1 MVTRAPVI
9 HLPGEVRFSDPTGL
23 VTGVAHCAL
32 KDAALTIDN
41 KTMTAIKGF
50 SQFGEWETRTGKKA
64 TLELQLEAPSLE
76 VEALL
81 TGGDIITGESHRGW
95 FGEKLA
101 AAGAGVFPAL
111 THIPILEGSEV
122 VRKCSDIN
130 CKVVT
135 HLLQFVAAGPVV
147 DTYTINN
154 ATGVIT
160 TDGAYTDYAIVNYA
174 EANAAAGEKLIS
186 NDTTAI
192 PHQDVTIIAR
202 AWDPELELTGSV
214 VFVFEACEV
223 IQEPG
228 HGLSME
234 SANVATV
241 RFNVGGNINKSVYV
255 A

>member
-1 MVTRAPVI
+1 MTTRMPVI
-9 HLPGEVRFSDPTGL
+9 HLPGDVKFSDPTGL
-23 VTGVAHCAL
+23 VTGVGHCAL

-50 SQFGEWETRTGKKA
+50 GQFGEWETRTGKKA

-76 VEALL
+76 IEALL
-81 TGGDIITGESHRGW
+81 TAGDIIVAGYEGY
-95 FGEKLA
+95 FGEIV
-101 AAGAGVFPAL
+101 GIGVLGVMPAL
-111 THIPILEGSEV
+111 TQLPVLEGSEV
-122 VRKCSDIN
+122 VRKCSDVN
-130 CKVVT
+130 GKDVT
-135 HLLQFVAAGPVV
+135 HLLQFTTAGLEVA
-147 DTYTINN
+147 DTYSIVN

-160 TDGAYTDYAIVNYA
+160 TAAYILYMIVNYA
-174 EANAAAGEKLIS
+174 KYDAAAGAMLVS
-186 NDTTAI
+186 NDTLAI

-202 AWDPELELTGSV
+202 AWDPELEKTGSV

-228 HGLSME
+228 QSLSME

-241 RFNVGGNINKSVYV
+241 RFNVGGNIKKSVYV

>member
-1 MVTRAPVI
+1 MTTRAPVI
-9 HLPGEVRFSDPTGL
+9 HLPGEVRFADPTGL
-23 VTGVAHCAL
+23 VTGAAHCAL

-50 SQFGEWETRTGKKA
+50 GQFGEWETRTGKKA

-76 VEALL
+76 IEALL
-81 TGGDIITGESHRGW
+81 TAGDIVTGESHRGW
-95 FGEKLA
+95 FGEVIGPA
-101 AAGAGVFPAL
+101 VGGAFPAL

-122 VRKCSDIN
+122 VRKCSDVN
-130 CKVVT
+130 GKTVT
-135 HLLQFVAAGPVV
+135 HLLQFTAGAAAV
-147 DTYTINN
+147 DTYSIVN

-160 TDGAYTDYAIVNYA
+160 TDGAYVLYGIVNYA

-186 NDTTAI
+186 NDSLAI

-228 HGLSME
+228 HGLTME

-241 RFNVGGNINKSVYV
+241 RLNVGGNIKKSVYV